1 VRSPGD
7 RFELLTRCV
16 SDDRLTRTVD
26 VLLDGRRVG
35 WFISHYGA
43 AGTDQFCFTVWTT
56 HPTEMIAQFRSREGI
71 DTALDHIRRALDR
84 QERTAS

>member
-1 VRSPGD
+1 MRPRTD
-7 RFELLTRCV
+7 FELSARCV

-43 AGTDQFCFTVWTT
+43 AGTDEFCFSVWTT
-56 HPTEMIAQFRSREGI
+56 KPVGMIAQFRSREGI

-84 QERTAS
+84 QERNP